1 MFITRPVVVCIAGYF
16 LYIKHVGGADMCPIN
31 KTAKLINIS
40 REQSLKLKELNDRVI
55 ETGGNTSVSQLIRE
69 AIDILINNYSDEV
82 IRKYKP
88 LCLNELVKN
97 Q

>member
-1 MFITRPVVVCIAGYF
+1 MFITRPVVVCIAGYS
-16 LYIKHVGGADMCPIN
+16 LYIKHVGGLDMCPIN

-40 REQSLKLKELNDRVI
+40 KEQSQKLKELNDRVI
-55 ETGGNTSVSQLIRE
+55 ESGGYSSVSQLIRE

-82 IRKYKP
+82 IKKYKP
-88 LCLNELVKN
+88 ICLKELVKS